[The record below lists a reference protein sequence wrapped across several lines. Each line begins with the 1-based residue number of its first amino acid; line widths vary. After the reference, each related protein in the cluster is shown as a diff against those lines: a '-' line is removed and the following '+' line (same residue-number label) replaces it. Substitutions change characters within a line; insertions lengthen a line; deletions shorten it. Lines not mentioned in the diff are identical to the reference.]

1 MTAEAWCRLKDDMI
15 REQMQR
21 PEIHRLLVQ
30 QVMQRLRTVPAEG

>member
-1 MTAEAWCRLKDDMI
+1 MTAEAWRRLEDDMI

-30 QVMQRLRTVPAEG
+30 QVLQRLRAGPAED